1 MQFSNPILFFIC
13 SVGVFNG
20 FLVSLYFVFFS
31 KQKRVQ
37 NLLFGLLVFFLSVR
51 IGKSVYAIFTP
62 REERNLLIMQIG
74 LSACFFIGISLFY
87 YLRAS
92 IQNRKKIPQKW
103 NIHFG
108 VFAVIILTIGIAYPY
123 AYYRSFW
130 NNYFAYSI
138 YIVWGIYL
146 MASAFEIR
154 NLLKK
159 LFIRNTKSST
169 AELWLL
175 AVFCAN
181 VLIFIA
187 YLIGMFYLYLVG
199 TITFSIVF
207 YGLLF
212 FFLSKNN
219 REMIFQDIPEKYAAK
234 KIEKKE
240 AGLLI
245 EKLDKLMKEEEL
257 FKNTNTKLLNVAK
270 ELQITPHKLSQL
282 LNDNIGK
289 SFAAFLNDYKIEES
303 KKLLKE
309 NHKLT
314 LEAIGFESGFSSKSS
329 FYAVFKK
336 AVGKTPAQY
345 QKQFL

>member
-1 MQFSNPILFFIC
+1 MHFNNPILFFIC
-13 SVGVFNG
+13 SIGVFNG
-20 FLVSLYFVFFS
+20 LLVSMYFVLLS

-62 REERNLLIMQIG
+62 REERDLLIMQVG
-74 LSACFFIGISLFY
+74 LSACFFIGITLFY
-87 YLRAS
+87 YLRSS
-92 IQNRKKIPQKW
+92 IQNKKEIPKKW
-103 NIHFG
+103 KIHFII
-108 VFAVIILTIGIAYPY
+108 FTIIILVVGIIYPY
-123 AYYRSFW
+123 RYYNYFW
-130 NNYFAYSI
+130 NHFFGYFI
-138 YIVWGIYL
+138 YVVWGVYL
-146 MASAFEIR
+146 IISAFEVR
-154 NLLKK
+154 SLFKK
-159 LFIRNTKSST
+159 LFIKTTKCST

-175 AVFCAN
+175 AVFIAN
-181 VLIFIA
+181 VLIFAA
-187 YLIGMFYLYLVG
+187 YLIGMFYLYLIG

-219 REMIFQDIPEKYAAK
+219 REIIFQDIPEKYAAK
-234 KIEKKE
+234 KIEKTE
-240 AGLLI
+240 ATLLI
-245 EKLDKLMKEEEL
+245 ERLDKLMKEKEL

-289 SFAAFLNDYKIEES
+289 SFAAFLNDYKVEES
-303 KKLLKE
+303 KKMLKE

-314 LEAIGFESGFSSKSS
+314 LEAIGFESGFTSKSS

-336 AVGKTPAQY
+336 TVGQTPAQY